1 MQRNVELEATI
12 VAKYAAVSPVLDE
25 RSRRRWAAA
34 ESVAIGYGGDALVSS
49 ATGLARETLRK
60 GPPGNHARRDAD
72 GSHTD
77 ARERGGPVSNRGSL
91 ASWPPW
97 KGWWIR

>member
-1 MQRNVELEATI
+1 MSPIA
-12 VAKYAAVSPVLDE
+12 YAAVSPVLDE

-49 ATGLARETLRK
+49 ATGLARETIRK
-60 GPPGNHARRDAD
+60 GRRKSRKA
-72 GSHTD
+72 GRRQVAYD
-77 ARERGGPVSNRGSL
+77 ARARGDPVSNRGSL